1 MQARDGNLLL
11 SPSDVNNFLA
21 CEHRT
26 ALDLLRARGKVDL
39 RRIPRPDAELIAE
52 RGRQHEAAFLER
64 LRAQGRDIAGIG
76 LITPLAAAL
85 LMAVMTLAIAIVHWR
100 HGPWVA
106 EGGWEYSVVLIAVAF
121 AVTAVG
127 PGKYSLDRALE
138 LALAGVDWALIAL
151 GAGVVSALVV
161 AAAARVQAADTAGPR
176 PAGA

>member
-1 MQARDGNLLL
+1 MEVGLLVLRVVVGAFFIGHGSQKLFGWFGGHGLPATGRAFEGMRLRPGRMTAALAGASELIGGLLL
-11 SPSDVNNFLA
+11 
-21 CEHRT
+21 
-26 ALDLLRARGKVDL
+26 ALGLL
-39 RRIPRPDAELIAE
+39 
-52 RGRQHEAAFLER
+52 
-64 LRAQGRDIAGIG
+64 
-76 LITPLAAAL
+76 TPLAAAL
-85 LMAVMTLAIAIVHWR
+85 LIATMTLAIAIVHWR

-138 LALAGVDWALIAL
+138 LDLAGLDWALIAL

-161 AAAARVQAADTAGPR
+161 AAAARVQAADRAGPR